1 MMNSG
6 GHQHLVSCLETLQK
20 ALKGWYILCVRCG
33 RCLTVTYGG
42 NSPLSR
48 SEAIACTS
56 RCVRGAHVSINMLL
70 SCDSVSVKIACVIFI
85 LIART

>member
-1 MMNSG
+1 MNSG

-20 ALKGWYILCVRCG
+20 ALKGWYILCVHCG

-42 NSPLSR
+42 NPLQCR
-48 SEAIACTS
+48 SEAVACTS
-56 RCVRGAHVSINMLL
+56 RCVRGAHVSISMLL

-85 LIART
+85 LTART

>member
-1 MMNSG
+1 M
-6 GHQHLVSCLETLQK
+6 
-20 ALKGWYILCVRCG
+20 
-33 RCLTVTYGG
+33 TYGG